1 MLELRDLSARATVPN
16 LPNAQKN
23 RPRVYFVSDLS
34 HSDRLEFTVKRRVL
48 CGGAKSGEDCQAQ
61 GRLPPDS
68 NENRKGG
75 EMRIYNT
82 LTRKKE
88 EFVPIDENEV
98 KIYVC
103 GPTVYNYFHIGNAR
117 PFVVFDTLRKYLE
130 YRGLRVSFVQNF
142 TDVDDKIINRA
153 REEGV
158 SAREIGERYI
168 EEYYRDAASLR
179 IAPASAHPK
188 VTENMEE
195 IVSFVRTL
203 LEKGYA
209 YERDGDVYF
218 STRRFPGYGR
228 LSRQN
233 TDELEAGA
241 RVGVDERKADPL
253 DFVLWKKR
261 KLDDEPAW
269 NSPWGLGRPGW
280 HIECSAMSK
289 KYLGETIDIHAGGQ
303 DLTFPHHENEIAQ
316 SEAANGKPFARYW
329 MHNGYITTG
338 DEKMSKS
345 KGNFFTVR
353 DILKEYDG
361 ETIRFFL
368 LSGHYR
374 NPIDFSRAMMDQ
386 AKAGLTRI
394 RNAEATLRH
403 LIAAGA
409 DADLPLGAEV
419 AALAEAEGFRE
430 RFKAAMDDDL
440 NTADA
445 ISVIFELVSAI
456 NAAVK
461 DGATKVFARR
471 GLALLTELADVL
483 GLLPA
488 GEARASGLD
497 EATAALVEERQRA
510 RRSKDFARA
519 DEIRDLLEK
528 KGIRLK
534 DTPQG
539 VQIVRDP

>member
-1 MLELRDLSARATVPN
+1 
-16 LPNAQKN
+16 
-23 RPRVYFVSDLS
+23 
-34 HSDRLEFTVKRRVL
+34 
-48 CGGAKSGEDCQAQ
+48 
-61 GRLPPDS
+61 
-68 NENRKGG
+68 
-75 EMRIYNT
+75 MRIYNT